1 MLLSLDVHVVQ
12 KVLWAGIHRDW
23 RACRT
28 LSNNRKKAGRP
39 GESFFGTS
47 AEITFQH
54 RNRRILKFLLKTN
67 TIADNFQF
75 CRNGVFMG
83 CAYL

>member
-1 MLLSLDVHVVQ
+1 MGSLSDAWCSVPSR
-12 KVLWAGIHRDW
+12 GPI
-23 RACRT
+23 
-28 LSNNRKKAGRP
+28 P

-54 RNRRILKFLLKTN
+54 RNRRFLTFLPKTEK
-67 TIADNFQF
+67 IADNFQF